1 MALNIIARQV
11 GNDVIFSG
19 SGTIKTG
26 NLTKQSETYYPSAY
40 VQGSLGEI
48 SAGNSSTPVDSFS
61 PQSETSNLVGFADVG
76 SPIVADSWTG
86 DPFFVF
92 QGLIGLPVGY
102 TNQQQLDFLLTFTGE
117 SISSMQLLVGSYA
130 YNWGTGGNA
139 DSINLTIEPVPSP
152 TPTPSITPTKTP
164 TPTPTVTPTVTST
177 NTPTPSIT
185 PTRTVTPTIT
195 PTNTQT
201 PTNTPTVTPT
211 RTVTP
216 TITPTNT
223 QTPTNTPTVTPTRTV
238 TPTVTPTRTVTP
250 TVTST
255 ITPTPSVTTTVT
267 PSVTPTLT
275 PTPTSFGVLNVNVQY
290 DYTNEIFGSFSGGSW
305 NAQYGNVPHPINYQ
319 PERRLTVIDLSSI
332 TLGGVNGLNN

>member
-26 NLTKQSETYYPSAY
+26 NLSNQFETYTPSAY

-76 SPIVADSWTG
+76 SQIVADSWTG

-216 TITPTNT
+216 T
-223 QTPTNTPTVTPTRTV
+223 
-238 TPTVTPTRTVTP
+238 
-250 TVTST
+250 VTST
-255 ITPTPSVTTTVT
+255 ITPTPSVTATVT